1 MTPSQSPVL
10 QTAPADWWQVLAAL
24 GPLAI
29 LIAGVA
35 AAVVGLLTLRQR
47 SRADAR
53 AQWWSRAQW
62 ALDSALSPD
71 RKQAEMGLRVMKVL
85 AGSGL
90 ARSEEIEI
98 LTVAWDAPLQSA
110 GRTFGPRASGR
121 PSPEEVP
128 AAAADEDSGERGV
141 QIAAARLRLV
151 TDRRLEKATPE
162 WVKSLAAQGID
173 SGEGPEHTAP
183 RGGPF

>member
-24 GPLAI
+24 SPPAI

-62 ALDSALSPD
+62 ALDSALSRD

-85 AGSGL
+85 AGSEL

-98 LTVAWDAPLQSA
+98 LTVAWEAPLQSA
-110 GRTFGPRASGR
+110 GRTLGPRPSVR
-121 PSPEEVP
+121 PSAKEVP
-128 AAAADEDSGERGV
+128 DADDDSGERAV

-151 TDRRLEKATPE
+151 TDLRLEKATPE

-173 SGEGPEHTAP
+173 RGRGP
-183 RGGPF
+183 G